1 MEIPIE
7 KSIESGDDKSEIND
21 WTSDI
26 EEILDKIRV
35 NSSTMCE
42 FHKSNYYRA
51 KNLLKFFKLP
61 TIILSG
67 LSSIFSVGLQ
77 PYVEQITISLIT
89 CLIGLF
95 IGIINSIEL
104 FLSIQTTMENEL
116 KISKEFYLLSVDI
129 FKVLMLKR
137 HNRGDKGKLY
147 LEEKYNIYCKLVE
160 NSVLVNTSIID
171 KLVPLEISYKSK
183 NIQHRLKNN
192 EIRNTSFLSISDKSL
207 IRPYGIIPIIT
218 SGMSSSNSD
227 ESLDKNIVAPN
238 LIESERSSPST
249 ENA

>member
-1 MEIPIE
+1 MEIQIE
-7 KSIESGDDKSEIND
+7 KSIDSGDDKLEIND

-26 EEILDKIRV
+26 EEILDKIRI

-51 KNLLKFFKLP
+51 KSLLKFFKLP

-104 FLSIQTTMENEL
+104 FLAIQTTMENEL

-171 KLVPLEISYKSK
+171 KLVPIEISYKSK
-183 NIQHRLKNN
+183 NNPRRTESDKHQLKNN
-192 EIRNTSFLSISDKSL
+192 EIRSSSFFSISSDNL
-207 IRPYGIIPIIT
+207 VRAHGIIPI
-218 SGMSSSNSD
+218 MSD
-227 ESLDKNIVAPN
+227 ESVVAPN

>member
-1 MEIPIE
+1 MEIQIE
-7 KSIESGDDKSEIND
+7 KSIDSGDDKLEIND

-26 EEILDKIRV
+26 EEILDKIRI

-51 KNLLKFFKLP
+51 KSLLKFFKLP

-104 FLSIQTTMENEL
+104 FLAIQTTMENEL

-171 KLVPLEISYKSK
+171 KLVPIEISYKSK
-183 NIQHRLKNN
+183 NKPKRTESDKHQLKNN
-192 EIRNTSFLSISDKSL
+192 EIRNSSFLSISSDNL
-207 IRPYGIIPIIT
+207 VRPHGIIPI
-218 SGMSSSNSD
+218 MSD
-227 ESLDKNIVAPN
+227 ESVVSPN

>member
-1 MEIPIE
+1 MEGKISFDQFE
-7 KSIESGDDKSEIND
+7 TKSDDKLEIND

-26 EEILDKIRV
+26 EEILEKIRV

-51 KNLLKFFKLP
+51 KSLLKFFKLP

-77 PYVEQITISLIT
+77 PYVEQMTISLIT

-104 FLSIQTTMENEL
+104 FLAIQTTMENEL

-171 KLVPLEISYKSK
+171 KLVPIEISHKTTKILQRS
-183 NIQHRLKNN
+183 KNN
-192 EIRNTSFLSISDKSL
+192 ELRSSSFLSISSEKNDKDKINLVRSH
-207 IRPYGIIPIIT
+207 GIIPI
-218 SGMSSSNSD
+218 SNNFD
-227 ESLDKNIVAPN
+227 ESQVP
-238 LIESERSSPST
+238 SERSSPST

>member
-1 MEIPIE
+1 MEIPIGRSSFDIE
-7 KSIESGDDKSEIND
+7 KNDDKSEIND

-26 EEILDKIRV
+26 EEILDKIRI
-35 NSSTMCE
+35 NSSTMFE

-51 KNLLKFFKLP
+51 KSLLKFFKLP

-104 FLSIQTTMENEL
+104 FLAIQTTMENEL

-160 NSVLVNTSIID
+160 NSALVNTSIID
-171 KLVPLEISYKSK
+171 KLVPLKISKTK
-183 NIQHRLKNN
+183 NINSLKNN
-192 EIRNTSFLSISDKSL
+192 ELRSGSFVSITDSL
-207 IRPYGIIPIIT
+207 VRPHGIIP
-218 SGMSSSNSD
+218 SENVV
-227 ESLDKNIVAPN
+227 SL
-238 LIESERSSPST
+238 ESERSSPST

>member
-1 MEIPIE
+1 MEIQIE
-7 KSIESGDDKSEIND
+7 KSIDSGDDKAEIND

-26 EEILDKIRV
+26 EEILDKIRI

-51 KNLLKFFKLP
+51 KSLLKFFKLP

-104 FLSIQTTMENEL
+104 FLAIQTTMENEL

-171 KLVPLEISYKSK
+171 KLVPIEISYKSK
-183 NIQHRLKNN
+183 NNLRRTDRLKNN
-192 EIRNTSFLSISDKSL
+192 EIRSTSFLSISSDNL
-207 IRPYGIIPIIT
+207 VRPHGIIPI
-218 SGMSSSNSD
+218 MSD
-227 ESLDKNIVAPN
+227 ESVVAPN

>member
-1 MEIPIE
+1 MEIPI
-7 KSIESGDDKSEIND
+7 GDKSEIND

-26 EEILDKIRV
+26 EGILDKIRL

-51 KNLLKFFKLP
+51 KSLLKFFKLP

-77 PYVEQITISLIT
+77 PYVEQMTISLIT

-104 FLSIQTTMENEL
+104 FLAIQTTMENEL

-171 KLVPLEISYKSK
+171 KLVPIEINNSK
-183 NIQHRLKNN
+183 NNIQHKLKNN
-192 EIRNTSFLSISDKSL
+192 ELRPSSFLSISDSL
-207 IRPYGIIPIIT
+207 NVI
-218 SGMSSSNSD
+218 S
-227 ESLDKNIVAPN
+227 PN
-238 LIESERSSPST
+238 LIESDRSSPST
-249 ENA
+249 ENV

>member
-1 MEIPIE
+1 MEIPIG
-7 KSIESGDDKSEIND
+7 KSNFDKEKSEIND

-26 EEILDKIRV
+26 EEILDKIRI

-51 KNLLKFFKLP
+51 KSRLKFFKLP

-77 PYVEQITISLIT
+77 PYIEQMTISLIT

-116 KISKEFYLLSVDI
+116 KISKQFYLLSVDI

-171 KLVPLEISYKSK
+171 KLVPLEINRSK
-183 NIQHRLKNN
+183 NKLKSN
-192 EIRNTSFLSISDKSL
+192 ELRSGSFLSINDSV
-207 IRPYGIIPIIT
+207 IRPYEIENVI
-218 SGMSSSNSD
+218 S
-227 ESLDKNIVAPN
+227 PN